1 MEDAEGP
8 TDESTTKLAD
18 VFPKVPLVPST
29 DPEHPDY
36 LVKKAAGGQA
46 KKTKGAAVSGVNGG
60 EKDKGKSKETTPVV
74 SNAFASKLYLG
85 SPLIPCRT
93 NDRIPTAEPDRG
105 DLVVQPTRRRE
116 RPKSRPSKTQRQKV
130 DRHLTCPSEQVAA
143 CSILNQH

>member
-36 LVKKAAGGQA
+36 LVKKAAGGPT
-46 KKTKGAAVSGVNGG
+46 KKTKGVAVSGVNG

-74 SNAFASKLYLG
+74 SDAFALKLYLG
-85 SPLIPCRT
+85 SPLNPF
-93 NDRIPTAEPDRG
+93 A
-105 DLVVQPTRRRE
+105 
-116 RPKSRPSKTQRQKV
+116 
-130 DRHLTCPSEQVAA
+130 
-143 CSILNQH
+143 